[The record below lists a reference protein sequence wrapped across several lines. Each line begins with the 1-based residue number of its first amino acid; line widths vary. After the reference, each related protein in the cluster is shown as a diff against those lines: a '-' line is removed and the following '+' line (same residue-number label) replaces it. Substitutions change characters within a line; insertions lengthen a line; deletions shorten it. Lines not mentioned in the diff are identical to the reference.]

1 MKKIEKIIV
10 ILALIL
16 LVLILSFVLFI
27 KYNQNTQQVI
37 VLSYHNI
44 ISDNVEKDANEY
56 ETLTISEFEKQMQ
69 YLKDN
74 GYTTI
79 SAYELY
85 RWKNKEIEIPE
96 KSVLITF
103 DDGYYSFKYLVQPVL
118 EKYNFK
124 AICFVIGNTVGETT
138 PDFDENV
145 LANIGKDE
153 LQDHIANVEYGSH
166 TYNMHHLDEN
176 GIAYVRV
183 LSKDDLEKD
192 VESFSKIFDAE
203 YLAYPYYTYTSDF
216 IDVLKE
222 NNYKLAF
229 AGEEEMATRGV
240 NNYKIPRISGAK
252 SFEEF
257 TNIFETDKY
266 RNKYG
271 NGLIRKIC
279 VNIERRLINH

>member
-1 MKKIEKIIV
+1 MKKFVKIIV
-10 ILALIL
+10 ILSLIV
-16 LVLILSFVLFI
+16 LVLILGFVLFI
-27 KYNQNTQQVI
+27 KYNQHTQQVI

-44 ISDNVEKDANEY
+44 ISDDVEKNADEY
-56 ETLTISEFEKQMQ
+56 ETLTVSEFEKQMQ

-79 SAYELY
+79 SADELY

-118 EKYNFK
+118 EKYDFK
-124 AICFVIGNTVGETT
+124 AICFVIGNTVGEAT
-138 PDFDENV
+138 PAFDANV
-145 LANIGKDE
+145 LVNIGKDE
-153 LQDHIANVEYGSH
+153 IYNHIENVEYGSH
-166 TYNMHHLDEN
+166 TYDMHHLTKN
-176 GIAYVRV
+176 GVAYVRTF
-183 LSKDDLEKD
+183 SRDDLKND
-192 VESFSKIFDAE
+192 VESFSKIFNAE
-203 YLAYPYYTYTSDF
+203 YLAYPYYTYTADF
-216 IDVLKE
+216 INVLKGY
-222 NNYKLAF
+222 NYKLAF

-240 NNYKIPRISGAK
+240 DNYKIPRISGAK

-257 TNIFETDKY
+257 KNIFETDKY

-279 VNIERRLINH
+279 VNIERRLK

>member
-1 MKKIEKIIV
+1 MKKFVIIIV
-10 ILALIL
+10 IL
-16 LVLILSFVLFI
+16 VLITLVSILGFVLFI

-44 ISDNVEKDANEY
+44 ISDNVEKDADEY
-56 ETLTISEFEKQMQ
+56 ETLTVSEFEKQMQ

-79 SAYELY
+79 SADELY
-85 RWKNKEIEIPE
+85 KWKNKEIEIPE

-124 AICFVIGNTVGETT
+124 AICFVIGNTVEETT
-138 PDFDENV
+138 PDFNENI

-153 LQDHIANVEYGSH
+153 LKNHISNVEYGSH
-166 TYNMHHLDEN
+166 TYDMHHLNEN
-176 GIAYVRV
+176 GVAYVIV
-183 LSKDDLEKD
+183 LSKDNLKKD
-192 VESFSKIFDAE
+192 VENFSKIFNAE
-203 YLAYPYYTYTSDF
+203 YLAYPYYTYTADF

-240 NNYKIPRISGAK
+240 DNYKIPRISGAK
-252 SFEEF
+252 SFEDF
-257 TNIFETDKY
+257 KNIFETDKY

-279 VNIERRLINH
+279 VNIERRLK

>member
-1 MKKIEKIIV
+1 MKKFVKIIV
-10 ILALIL
+10 ILILIIF
-16 LVLILSFVLFI
+16 VSILGFVLFI
-27 KYNQNTQQVI
+27 KYNQHTQQVV

-44 ISDNVEKDANEY
+44 ISDNVEKDADEY
-56 ETLTISEFEKQMQ
+56 ETLTVSEFEKQMQ

-79 SAYELY
+79 SANELY
-85 RWKNKEIEIPE
+85 KWKNKEMEIPE

-138 PDFDENV
+138 PAFDENV
-145 LANIGKDE
+145 LASIGKDE
-153 LQDHIANVEYGSH
+153 LQNHISNVEYGSH
-166 TYNMHHLDEN
+166 TYDLHHLTEN
-176 GIAYVRV
+176 GVAYVRTF
-183 LSKDDLEKD
+183 SKDDLKKD
-192 VESFSKIFDAE
+192 VENFNKIFNAK

-240 NNYKIPRISGAK
+240 DNYKIPRISGAK

-257 TNIFETDKY
+257 KSIFETDKY

-279 VNIERRLINH
+279 VNIERKLK

>member
-1 MKKIEKIIV
+1 MKKFVIIIV
-10 ILALIL
+10 ILVLII
-16 LVLILSFVLFI
+16 LVSILSFTLFI
-27 KYNQNTQQVI
+27 KFNQNKQQVI

-44 ISDNVEKDANEY
+44 ISDNVEKNADEY
-56 ETLTISEFEKQMQ
+56 ETLTVSEFEKQMK

-79 SAYELY
+79 SADELY
-85 RWKNKEIEIPE
+85 KWKNKEIEIPE

-124 AICFVIGNTVGETT
+124 AICFVIGNTVKETT
-138 PDFDENV
+138 PAFDKNV

-153 LQDHIANVEYGSH
+153 LKNHIPNVEYGSH
-166 TYNMHHLDEN
+166 TYDMHHLDEN
-176 GIAYVRV
+176 GVAYVRV
-183 LSKDDLEKD
+183 LSKDNLKKD
-192 VESFSKIFDAE
+192 VENFSKIFNAE

-240 NNYKIPRISGAK
+240 DNYKIPRISGAK

-257 TNIFETDKY
+257 KNIFETDKY

-279 VNIERRLINH
+279 VNIERKMQ